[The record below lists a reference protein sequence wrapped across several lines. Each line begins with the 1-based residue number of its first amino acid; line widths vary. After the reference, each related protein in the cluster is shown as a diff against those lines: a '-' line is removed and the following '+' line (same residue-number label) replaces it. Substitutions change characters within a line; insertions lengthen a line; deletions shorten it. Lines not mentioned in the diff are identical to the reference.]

1 MLPEHALAM
10 IQPWHPA
17 MMYLIYQTVTEEEM
31 AEQRIRNQPFP
42 AGRRGERDEPD
53 EAREKCMSQCAS
65 ALKSNTVE

>member
-1 MLPEHALAM
+1 MIPEHALAM

-17 MMYLIYQTVTEEEM
+17 MMWIIYQTATQEEM
-31 AEQRIRNQPFP
+31 AEQRIRNQPLP